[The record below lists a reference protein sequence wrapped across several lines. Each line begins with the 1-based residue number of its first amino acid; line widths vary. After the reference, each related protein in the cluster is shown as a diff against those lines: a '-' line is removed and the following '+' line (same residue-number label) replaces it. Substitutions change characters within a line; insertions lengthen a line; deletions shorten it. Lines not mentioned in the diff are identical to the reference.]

1 MLFDILSHLGS
12 IRRGLACYNISYHAL
27 AVSAE
32 AWYAILYL
40 ITSWQVPPRLG
51 VLFYIAWRANLILS
65 RLGPLTSSA
74 EGPTSKNPSY
84 ESSGRKNNPE
94 LRKHK
99 LQIPSLVAVATNLEV
114 I

>member
-40 ITSWQVPPRLG
+40 ITPWQYLQRLG
-51 VLFYIAWRANLILS
+51 VLFYILS
-65 RLGPLTSSA
+65 PLGRFRRGLACYS
-74 EGPTSKNPSY
+74 
-84 ESSGRKNNPE
+84 
-94 LRKHK
+94 
-99 LQIPSLVAVATNLEV
+99 I
-114 I
+114 